1 MPFRFRLPFSAE
13 LRRNVIALV
22 VISLF
27 VSGLEYFGWLSGLEN
42 TALDSFLLAGWS
54 RPSNDIYIVEIT
66 EDDYLSRDIFQ
77 GRSPLASPRSVGY

>member
-54 RPSNDIYIVEIT
+54 R
-66 EDDYLSRDIFQ
+66 Q
-77 GRSPLASPRSVGY
+77 GHRI